1 MLCPS
6 RSWLCCCWFGGRV
19 GPDAREEVAFNAIC
33 CCSGEGP
40 PPPRRRRASGSPPP
54 PPSTPRVRPPDPS
67 PDPHHPR
74 PAPHS
79 ARSQATRSAADQG
92 RRPGPLGRRLAPTPL
107 LAAVGRGQTQTHSPF
122 LLLRRPRVSSTA
134 TASPGGRERLGGTGP
149 SRTARSRLSCPPM
162 MLRPS
167 RRTSSAVRVAPSRSY
182 PATTTRTHTRW
193 CRIHS
198 ARRAAEVTPAC

>member
-1 MLCPS
+1 MSIFLVFGLAHPS
-6 RSWLCCCWFGGRV
+6 RPCTLPHPSAGGSGGQAAPFHPV
-19 GPDAREEVAFNAIC
+19 C

-40 PPPRRRRASGSPPP
+40 PPRRRRRASGSPPP
-54 PPSTPRVRPPDPS
+54 PPSTPRVRPRDPS
-67 PDPHHPR
+67 PDPHHPW

-107 LAAVGRGQTQTHSPF
+107 LAAVGHGQTQTHSPF

-162 MLRPS
+162 TPRPS
-167 RRTSSAVRVAPSRSY
+167 RRTSSAVSSPR
-182 PATTTRTHTRW
+182 TTRTHDCVR
-193 CRIHS
+193 HS
-198 ARRAAEVTPAC
+198 RAEVTPAR